1 MRAIIDLLIFYIL
14 FHTSLVYLD
23 VKLHVG
29 GFLGACA
36 NKTYLLFGPPGI
48 TPDAGMLRSGVYNKL
63 SLVSTCTKKTPNM

>member
-1 MRAIIDLLIFYIL
+1 MHL
-14 FHTSLVYLD
+14 TSLVYLD

-48 TPDAGMLRSGVYNKL
+48 TPDAGMLRSGVYKVKIKAEGFVINRYAL
-63 SLVSTCTKKTPNM
+63 KKTS

>member
-1 MRAIIDLLIFYIL
+1 MHL
-14 FHTSLVYLD
+14 TSLVYLD

-63 SLVSTCTKKTPNM
+63 TSKVFNSSNQYVN